1 MMFKEHKMKGFAYG
15 LAVVALLLGLTFVAV
30 GGRVGAL
37 LLYAKY
43 GLHTEAAPNQPVDWR
58 PVNAVSVARTG
69 PRPPNIVLIV
79 ADDLGYNDLSID
91 GGGVAGDAVP
101 TPNINSIA
109 ANGIRFEQSYAGNA
123 TCSPSRAALLTGRYP
138 TRFGFEFTSVPLT
151 FSRVIA
157 SSKKAGLHPTIYHA
171 EREAQMPTY
180 ESQGVPTSEISI
192 ARLLKQ
198 SGYRT
203 LHIGKWHLGEDRQ
216 FRPQAHGFDQSL
228 GFLAGGSMYLPEDDP
243 QVVNAQQDF
252 DPIDKFIWAVAPFGV
267 RLNDSEPF
275 KPAGYMTDYLTDEA
289 LQAIKA
295 NREQPFFLYLAYN
308 APHTPLQASKADYE
322 ALGQIQDPTR
332 RVYAGMIR
340 SLDRNIGRV
349 LEELKQQG
357 LDDNTLVI
365 FTSDNGGAHYIGLD
379 GLNSPYRGWKATF
392 FEGGV
397 RVPLFMQWPAQIA
410 AGSHFQPAVS
420 HFDIFATAAAAA
432 HAPLP
437 NDRVIDGV
445 DLLPFVQGK
454 QQGAPHAQLFWR
466 SGAYQAV
473 QAGHWKLQVNATQ
486 QLDWLYNIKDDPT
499 EQHNL
504 ASAQPEQVHALKA
517 RLATFNQAQQ
527 APLWPAMLEAP
538 VLIDKPMNR
547 PQSADDEFIY
557 WSN

>member
-1 MMFKEHKMKGFAYG
+1 MKRFAWG
-15 LAVVALLLGLTFVAV
+15 LTLVVVLLGLAFVAV
-30 GGRVGAL
+30 GGRMGAL
-37 LLYAKY
+37 LLFAEY
-43 GLHTEAAPNQPVDWR
+43 GLHTDAAPNQ
-58 PVNAVSVARTG
+58 AVHWSTASADPKAGDG

-109 ANGIRFEQSYAGNA
+109 ANGIRFNRSYAGNA

-157 SSKKAGLHPTIYHA
+157 SSKNAGIHPSIYHA
-171 EREAQMPTY
+171 EREQAMPAY
-180 ESQGVPTSEISI
+180 EAQGVPTSEISI

-203 LHIGKWHLGEDRQ
+203 LHVGKWHLGENQQ
-216 FRPQAHGFDQSL
+216 FRPNAHGFDQSL
-228 GFLAGGSMYLPEDDP
+228 GFLAGGSMFLPEDDP
-243 QVVNAQQDF
+243 QVVNAQQEF
-252 DPIDKFIWAVAPFGV
+252 DPIDKFLWAVAPFGV
-267 RLNDSEPF
+267 RFNDSEPF
-275 KPAGYMTDYLTDEA
+275 KPSGYMTDYLTDEA

-308 APHTPLQASKADYE
+308 APHTPLQATKADYD
-322 ALGQIQDPTR
+322 ALPQIKDHTR
-332 RVYAGMIR
+332 RVYGGMIR

-349 LEELKQQG
+349 LDELKQQG

-365 FTSDNGGAHYIGLD
+365 FTSDNGGANYIGLD
-379 GLNSPYRGWKATF
+379 GLNHPYRGWKATF

-397 RVPLFMQWPAQIA
+397 RVPMFMQWPGKIA
-410 AGSHFQPAVS
+410 AGSHFDAAVS

-432 HAPLP
+432 NAALP
-437 NDRVIDGV
+437 SDRIIDGV
-445 DLLPFVQGK
+445 DLLPFAQGK
-454 QQGAPHAQLFWR
+454 QQGAPHEQLFWR

-473 QAGHWKLQVNATQ
+473 QAGDWKLQVNATQ

-504 ASAQPEQVHALKA
+504 ASARPEQVQALKN
-517 RLATFNQAQQ
+517 RLASFNQTQQ
-527 APLWPAMLEAP
+527 APLWPAVLEAP
-538 VLIDKPMNR
+538 ILIDKPMNR
-547 PQSADDEFIY
+547 PQSADDAFIY